1 MIKKKQRI
9 PQIKLITLSWNEVLM
24 IVIFTIVAIN
34 GFYHLYIK

>member
-1 MIKKKQRI
+1 MIKKKQ
-9 PQIKLITLSWNEVLM
+9 PKQIKLLSWNEVLM

>member
-9 PQIKLITLSWNEVLM
+9 PQIKLLSWNEVLM